1 MGYFS
6 ATVAA
11 QLAGREVRGAL
22 LVRFDFASQSIWLWP
37 GHGML
42 NAGGAVWS
50 GAGELGKIEG
60 LESPLRG
67 IAPSVTFTLSGVDP
81 NLIAEAIGNPAE
93 YREQPVTVFLQ
104 FFDADWVPLDSPY
117 AIFVGIMDVMK
128 VKTSEPPTRTIE
140 LTAESIFTRRVFPP
154 WGQLS
159 DLSQKNLFP
168 GDRALE
174 YIPLLAYQNI
184 SWPYL

>member
-6 ATVAA
+6 ATIEA

-42 NAGGAVWS
+42 NAGGALWS

-67 IAPSVTFTLSGVDP
+67 IAPVVTFTLSGVDP
-81 NLIAEAIGNPAE
+81 YLIAEAIGNPAE
-93 YREQPVTVFLQ
+93 YRGQLVTVFLQ
-104 FFDADWVPLDSPY
+104 FFDADWAPLDSGGGGGEAP
-117 AIFVGIMDVMK
+117 
-128 VKTSEPPTRTIE
+128 SETGHGGHFALPALLWYRRPQLTRQRP
-140 LTAESIFTRRVFPP
+140 S
-154 WGQLS
+154 
-159 DLSQKNLFP
+159 
-168 GDRALE
+168 
-174 YIPLLAYQNI
+174 
-184 SWPYL
+184 